1 MPVNRAHIGRAVR
14 SSTPIEITRGDIR
27 RFAAAIGD
35 GNPLYLDADAARA
48 KGYRD
53 VLAPPTFLI
62 TVAGS
67 TGPGLLSDPALGLNF
82 SLVVH
87 GQQGFTLHLPVC
99 AGDVL
104 ESETRIDDVRDA
116 GRNELICLITE
127 FTSAGSPVATLT
139 NTIVSRGTAA
149 GAT

>member
-14 SSTPIEITRGDIR
+14 SSAPLEITRGDIR

-35 GNPLYLDADAARA
+35 ENPLYLDAEAARA
-48 KGYRD
+48 EGYRD

-67 TGPGLLSDPALGLNF
+67 TGPGLLSDLALGLNF
-82 SLVVH
+82 SSVVH
-87 GQQGFTLHLPVC
+87 GQQGFTLHRPVC

-104 ESETRIDDVRDA
+104 ENETRIEDVRDA
-116 GRNELICLITE
+116 GRNELISSGTPVPAA
-127 FTSAGSPVATLT
+127 TSTSSTGTSSSPGRSVCPT
-139 NTIVSRGTAA
+139 
-149 GAT
+149 

>member
-1 MPVNRAHIGRAVR
+1 M
-14 SSTPIEITRGDIR
+14 
-27 RFAAAIGD
+27 
-35 GNPLYLDADAARA
+35 DADAARA

-67 TGPGLLSDPALGLNF
+67 TGPGLLSDPALRLNF

-87 GQQGFTLHLPVC
+87 GRQGFTLHRPVC

-104 ESETRIDDVRDA
+104 ESETRIHDVRDS
-116 GRNELICLITE
+116 GRNELISLITE
-127 FTSAGSPVATLT
+127 FTSAGSPVATLR

-149 GAT
+149 EAT